1 MTQKKKYRLRI
12 EDKCSFCFFQLQT
25 FLWCCALRRV
35 SRWSQSWRG
44 VKSLSPM
51 QLTRSIATN
60 FFRYF
65 ILSKYNFLSFFIITS
80 LKSYENG
87 FSLYWLVNGLDFI
100 RSSSSWHVQ
109 VWLSNILN
117 SEELPDDLFRNKW
130 RMLFADNNRCLA
142 VRPELLESDRSHRP
156 TRVNQG
162 QSKIYILLKWFSVV
176 VVLILIKTRCDHKKI
191 VCKNE
196 SPCCRTSF

>member
-117 SEELPDDLFRNKW
+117 SEELPDDLFWNKW
-130 RMLFADNNRCLA
+130 RISCLQITTA
-142 VRPELLESDRSHRP
+142 VSQYDPNSSNL
-156 TRVNQG
+156 T
-162 QSKIYILLKWFSVV
+162 
-176 VVLILIKTRCDHKKI
+176 VLIDRLASIRVSQRFI
-191 VCKNE
+191 
-196 SPCCRTSF
+196 FF